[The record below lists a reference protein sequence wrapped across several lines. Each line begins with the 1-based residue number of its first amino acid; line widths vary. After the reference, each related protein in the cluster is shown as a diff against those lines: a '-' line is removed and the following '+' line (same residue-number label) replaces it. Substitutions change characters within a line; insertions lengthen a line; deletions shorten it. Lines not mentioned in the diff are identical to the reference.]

1 MFSQVFRFV
10 RLPLVLILIWAALRF
25 FIGLRGVPYAPR
37 GNAMFS
43 VVGLTL
49 ISSIYFGALSGKVG
63 GFRWLGTVLV
73 GLLIGLW
80 AQILVFAL
88 TVISF
93 GAHLTNSYYLNWDS
107 LNLPPNSA
115 PASLGQLVGIRA
127 GGLVANI
134 ILAIIA
140 ALIGRLLFG
149 LLVPVL
155 RERTSMP

>member
-1 MFSQVFRFV
+1 MFSQVLRFV
-10 RLPLVLILIWAALRF
+10 RLPIVLILIWAVLRF
-25 FIGLRGVPYAPR
+25 IVGLRGVPYAPR

-43 VVGLTL
+43 VVGLTI

-88 TVISF
+88 TIISF
-93 GAHLTNSYYLNWDS
+93 SAHLTNSYYINWDS
-107 LNLPPNSA
+107 LNLPPNTA
-115 PASLGQLVGIRA
+115 PTSMGQLVGIRA

-134 ILAIIA
+134 IIAIIA
-140 ALIGRLLFG
+140 VLIGRVLFG
-149 LLVPVL
+149 LLVSAP
-155 RERTSMP
+155 RERASLP